1 MKLSGVDGGVAV
13 SNSSAV
19 TPEILAPVGSRE
31 SLVAAVAAKAD
42 AVYFGLKEFSARHR
56 AANFE
61 LAELPELMRY
71 LHRHGVKGYLAF
83 NTLIFTSELESA
95 AKCLLEAAKAGI
107 DAVIVQDWGIVELLR
122 KMIPALEIHGSTQM
136 SQTEARGIRIVGSWG
151 VERVVVGRELSL
163 TEIEKIRAETT
174 VPLEVFVH
182 GAICVAYSGQ
192 CLTSE
197 ALGGRSA
204 NRGQC
209 AQACRL
215 PYEMLVDGEPI
226 DLGDKSYLLSPQDL
240 DARHLVG
247 ELSRIGISSLKI
259 EGRLK
264 GPEYVTTTVGAYRN
278 ALEQSKNQ
286 IGLAQGDS
294 SWSPPWEETRDL
306 ALAFS
311 RGFVPGFLEG
321 VNHQRL
327 VRGRFPKARGVYVG
341 ELVETH
347 GSAYLIRLSDQDP
360 DLAAGDG
367 IVFDLALPQTKEPGG
382 RVGYLKWRV
391 DGLLEVRLER
401 PNFSEKSIPP
411 GTPIWKTDDP
421 RFRHRIQARLSQA
434 LENREQEK
442 DLRSPLDFILEG
454 TAGGSLEIV
463 AKTRTGAIAKAVWEG
478 PLEKTQ
484 KPQPLDALAKS
495 LGRIGD
501 SPFSLGK
508 IESKGVEGLYL
519 PASQLNR
526 LRREIIEQLGT
537 SATPNMLGADV
548 DALEKWNGEI
558 AKRKELVNC
567 SHTKSGP
574 HLAVLLRNPDQ
585 VKALRVQSKENWP
598 DRIWLD
604 MEHAKDLRS
613 ILDDSELAELPLGV
627 AGPRII
633 KPGEEGLIRSVL
645 RSPNLPVLVRN
656 LATWEIANEI
666 GCRELVA
673 DFSLNLAN
681 SISADKFL
689 NMGMTRVVASH
700 DLHFAEWSK
709 IAEAVGGFRV
719 EAIVHF
725 PMPMFHMEHCVYA
738 AFLSSGHDYTD
749 CGRPCEAHKVRMRDR
764 AGSEF
769 PVLVDAGCRNTVYNE
784 VAQSALEYIPGMKR
798 LGVEW
803 FRLEFLHEKPE
814 TVLKTINVYRD
825 VLSEKKDPKHAWR
838 EIRANNQFG
847 LTRGTLR
854 LL

>member
-1 MKLSGVDGGVAV
+1 MIAVDFEKECRDSTQTNVG
-13 SNSSAV
+13 
-19 TPEILAPVGSRE
+19 PEILAPVGSRE

-61 LAELPELMRY
+61 LAELPEMMRY
-71 LHRHGVKGYLAF
+71 LHRHGIKGFLAF
-83 NTLIFTSELESA
+83 NTLIFSSELESA
-95 AKCLLEAAKAGI
+95 AKCLWEAAKAGV
-107 DAVIVQDWGIVELLR
+107 DAIIVQDWGIVDLLR
-122 KMIPALEIHGSTQM
+122 KMVPGIEIHGSTQM
-136 SQTEARGIRIVGSWG
+136 SQTEARGIRLIASWG

-163 TEIEKIRAETT
+163 LDIAKIRKETS

-182 GAICVAYSGQ
+182 GALCVAYSGQ

-215 PYEMLVDGEPI
+215 PYEMLVDGVQK
-226 DLGDKSYLLSPQDL
+226 DLGDKTYLLSPQDL
-240 DARHLVG
+240 DARHLVEG
-247 ELSRIGISSLKI
+247 LTKLGVASLKI

-264 GPEYVTTTVGAYRN
+264 GPEYVTTTVNAYRN
-278 ALEQSKNQ
+278 ARTHANDELPW
-286 IGLAQGDS
+286 A
-294 SWSPPWEETRDL
+294 PPWEETRDL

-327 VRGRFPKARGVYVG
+327 VRGRFPKARGVLVG

-347 GSAYLIRLSDQDP
+347 GSAYLVRLAKDDP

-367 IVFDLALPQTKEPGG
+367 IVFDLAMPQTKEPGG
-382 RVGYLKWRV
+382 RVGFLRRRL
-391 DGLLEVRLER
+391 DGLIEMRLDR
-401 PNFSEKSIPP
+401 PNFGDRAILP

-421 RFRHRIQARLSQA
+421 RFRQRAQTRLSNA
-434 LENREQEK
+434 IENK
-442 DLRSPLDFILEG
+442 TTDNDLRPEVDFILTGSEG
-454 TAGGSLEIV
+454 GPLEVLATTRMGSS
-463 AKTRTGAIAKAVWEG
+463 AKAVWEG
-478 PLEKTQ
+478 PLLKTQ
-484 KPQPLDALAKS
+484 KPPTADALVKT
-495 LGRIGD
+495 LGRVGD
-501 SPFSLGK
+501 TPFSLGT
-508 IESKGVEGLYL
+508 IQSKAVDGLYL

-526 LRREIIEQLGT
+526 LRREVMDQLGV
-537 SATPNMLGADV
+537 SSSPNMAGAEE
-548 DALEKWNGEI
+548 DALTKMKADI
-558 AKRKELVNC
+558 LARRDKAHS
-567 SHTKSGP
+567 SHLPSGP
-574 HLAVLLRNPDQ
+574 HLAILLRNPEQ
-585 VKALRVQSKENWP
+585 VRAIALEPKEIWP

-604 MEHAKDLRS
+604 MEHAKDIRA
-613 ILDDSELAELPLGV
+613 ILEDPALASLPLGV

-645 RSPNLPVLVRN
+645 QDPKRPVLVRN
-656 LATWEIANEI
+656 LATWEIAQEL
-666 GCRELVA
+666 GCKELVA

-681 SISADKFL
+681 PISADKFL
-689 NMGMTRVVASH
+689 NMGMARIVAAH
-700 DLHFAEWSK
+700 DLHFAEWSAL
-709 IAEAVGGFRV
+709 AEAVGGFRM
-719 EAIVHF
+719 EAVVHF

-738 AFLSSGHDYTD
+738 AFLSKGTD
-749 CGRPCEAHKVRMRDR
+749 HTNCGRPCEVHKVRLRDW
-764 AGSEF
+764 AHSEF

-803 FRLEFLHEKPE
+803 FRLEFLHEPPQM
-814 TVLKTINVYRD
+814 VFKTMAAYRE
-825 VLSEKKDPKHAWR
+825 VLSGKKDPKSAWR
-838 EIRANNQFG
+838 EIKANNQFG

>member
-13 SNSSAV
+13 SISSAV
-19 TPEILAPVGSRE
+19 APEILAPVGSRE

-247 ELSRIGISSLKI
+247 ELSRMGISSLKI

-286 IGLAQGDS
+286 IGLAQGYS

-327 VRGRFPKARGVYVG
+327 VRGRFPKARGV
-341 ELVETH
+341 
-347 GSAYLIRLSDQDP
+347 
-360 DLAAGDG
+360 
-367 IVFDLALPQTKEPGG
+367 
-382 RVGYLKWRV
+382 
-391 DGLLEVRLER
+391 
-401 PNFSEKSIPP
+401 
-411 GTPIWKTDDP
+411 
-421 RFRHRIQARLSQA
+421 
-434 LENREQEK
+434 
-442 DLRSPLDFILEG
+442 
-454 TAGGSLEIV
+454 
-463 AKTRTGAIAKAVWEG
+463 
-478 PLEKTQ
+478 
-484 KPQPLDALAKS
+484 
-495 LGRIGD
+495 
-501 SPFSLGK
+501 
-508 IESKGVEGLYL
+508 
-519 PASQLNR
+519 
-526 LRREIIEQLGT
+526 
-537 SATPNMLGADV
+537 
-548 DALEKWNGEI
+548 
-558 AKRKELVNC
+558 
-567 SHTKSGP
+567 
-574 HLAVLLRNPDQ
+574 
-585 VKALRVQSKENWP
+585 
-598 DRIWLD
+598 
-604 MEHAKDLRS
+604 
-613 ILDDSELAELPLGV
+613 
-627 AGPRII
+627 
-633 KPGEEGLIRSVL
+633 
-645 RSPNLPVLVRN
+645 
-656 LATWEIANEI
+656 
-666 GCRELVA
+666 
-673 DFSLNLAN
+673 
-681 SISADKFL
+681 
-689 NMGMTRVVASH
+689 
-700 DLHFAEWSK
+700 
-709 IAEAVGGFRV
+709 
-719 EAIVHF
+719 
-725 PMPMFHMEHCVYA
+725 
-738 AFLSSGHDYTD
+738 
-749 CGRPCEAHKVRMRDR
+749 
-764 AGSEF
+764 
-769 PVLVDAGCRNTVYNE
+769 
-784 VAQSALEYIPGMKR
+784 
-798 LGVEW
+798 
-803 FRLEFLHEKPE
+803 
-814 TVLKTINVYRD
+814 
-825 VLSEKKDPKHAWR
+825 
-838 EIRANNQFG
+838 
-847 LTRGTLR
+847 
-854 LL
+854 

>member
-1 MKLSGVDGGVAV
+1 MKFNGVDGGGAV
-13 SNSSAV
+13 SVSSAV
-19 TPEILAPVGSRE
+19 SPEILAPVGSRE

-61 LAELPELMRY
+61 LSELPELMRY

-83 NTLIFTSELESA
+83 NTLIFDSELESA
-95 AKCLLEAAKAGI
+95 AECLFQAAKAGI
-107 DAVIVQDWGIVELLR
+107 DAVIVQDWGVVELLKR
-122 KMIPALEIHGSTQM
+122 MVPSLEIHGSTQM
-136 SQTEARGIRIVGSWG
+136 SQTEPRGIRLVGSWG

-163 TEIEKIRAETT
+163 AEIEKIRAETT

-215 PYEMLVDGEPI
+215 PYEMLVDGEAI

-247 ELSRIGISSLKI
+247 ELSRLGISSLKI

-278 ALEQSKNQ
+278 ALEHCKSNENPWEKSGWN
-286 IGLAQGDS
+286 
-294 SWSPPWEETRDL
+294 PPWEETRDL

-321 VNHQRL
+321 VDHQRL

-347 GSAYLIRLSDQDP
+347 GSAFLIRLSRQDP

-382 RVGYLKWRV
+382 RVGFLKWRV

-401 PNFSEKSIPP
+401 PNFSDKAIPP

-421 RFRHRIQARLSQA
+421 RFRQRMQARLSQA
-434 LENREQEK
+434 LEHRENET
-442 DLRSPLDFILEG
+442 DLRSPLDFVLTG
-454 TAGGSLEIV
+454 TPGGSLTIV
-463 AKTRTGAIAKAVWEG
+463 AKTLTGAVAKAVWEG
-478 PLEKTQ
+478 PLEKNQ
-484 KPQPLDALAKS
+484 KPQSIDAIAKS

-501 SPFSLGK
+501 SPFSLGN
-508 IESKGVEGLYL
+508 IDAKGVEGLYL

-526 LRREIIEQLGT
+526 LRRELIEQLGT
-537 SATPNMLGADV
+537 SSIPNMVGGDFGALGQIKV
-548 DALEKWNGEI
+548 EI
-558 AKRKELVNC
+558 AGRKDLARV
-567 SHTKSGP
+567 SHTKKGP
-574 HLAVLLRNPDQ
+574 HLAVLLRNPEQ
-585 VKALRVQSKENWP
+585 IRAMRAQPRESWP

-604 MEHAKDLRS
+604 MEHARDLRE
-613 ILDDSELAELPLGV
+613 ILDDSHLAELPLGV

-645 RSPNLPVLVRN
+645 RNPNIPVLIRN
-656 LATWEIANEI
+656 LATWEIAKEL
-666 GCRELVA
+666 GCRELIG

-689 NMGMTRVVASH
+689 AMGMTRVVAAH
-700 DLHFAEWSK
+700 DLHFAEWSRMV
-709 IAEAVGGFRV
+709 EGVGGFRI

-749 CGRPCEAHKVRMRDR
+749 CGRPCEAHKVRLRDR
-764 AGSEF
+764 ANSEF

-814 TVLKTINVYRD
+814 TILKTIGVYRD
-825 VLSEKKDPKHAWR
+825 VLNDKKDPKLAWR